1 MDLFEKNG
9 NCIYILNVLKKY
21 TDEEH
26 IVSVAEIQ
34 RKVKEIYD
42 VDIDPRT
49 IRRNINLLKY
59 KLNYDI
65 STREDN
71 GKGYYISRDPET
83 DFEAGEIRA
92 IIDTFNYSNFIVPS
106 VAKGIIEKCK
116 NLQNVYEN
124 EKLKDYQI
132 YVPDNKTQN
141 QEVIKNLEDI
151 AEGIL
156 NKNKISFE
164 YWKYRLTSKIEKEIV
179 SKPTVSPYAIVYK
192 KQEFYLLAIKD
203 GQNEFYHYRIDR
215 IKNVK
220 QVKKSEV
227 PHKSKKEIKDF
238 ALSTVESF
246 GGETAQ
252 ITAVCGMELLD
263 EVIERFG
270 KDINI
275 KKISDEKFKIT
286 LNASLRGFQFWVM
299 RNMDLVTVV
308 KPETLKTE
316 IKKVAEKAY
325 KEYK

>member
-26 IVSVAEIQ
+26 IISVAEIQ

-71 GKGYYISRDPET
+71 NKGYYISRDPET

-92 IIDTFNYSNFIVPS
+92 IIDTFNYSNFIAPS
-106 VAKGIIEKCK
+106 IAKGIIEKCK

-141 QEVIKNLEDI
+141 KEVIKNMEDI
-151 AEGIL
+151 SEAIL
-156 NKNKISFE
+156 NNNKISFE
-164 YWKYRLTSKIEKEIV
+164 YWKYRLNDKLEKQI
-179 SKPTVSPYAIVYK
+179 SSTPTVSPYAIVYN
-192 KQEFYLLAIKD
+192 KQEFYLICLKD
-203 GQNEFYHYRIDR
+203 EKEELSHYRIDKMKSVKV
-215 IKNVK
+215 IKDSKVERK
-220 QVKKSEV
+220 T
-227 PHKSKKEIKDF
+227 KKEIRDF
-238 ALSTVESF
+238 ALSAVEMF
-246 GGETAQ
+246 GGETAK
-252 ITAVCGMELLD
+252 ITVICNNILLD

-270 KDINI
+270 KDV
-275 KKISDEKFKIT
+275 KISKIDDKSFQLTVEANLMGFK
-286 LNASLRGFQFWVM
+286 FWVM
-299 RNMDLVTVV
+299 RNMDLVTVL
-308 KPETLKTE
+308 KPEILRAE
-316 IKKVAEKAY
+316 IKEIAEKAY
-325 KEYK
+325 KNHK

>member
-26 IVSVAEIQ
+26 IISVAEIQ

-71 GKGYYISRDPET
+71 NKGYYISRDPET
-83 DFEAGEIRA
+83 DFETGEIRA

-116 NLQNVYEN
+116 NLQNIYEN

-141 QEVIKNLEDI
+141 KEVIKNMEDI
-151 AEGIL
+151 SEAIL
-156 NKNKISFE
+156 NNNKISFE
-164 YWKYRLTSKIEKEIV
+164 YWKYKLNDKLEKQI
-179 SKPTVSPYAIVYK
+179 SSTPTVSPYAIVYN
-192 KQEFYLLAIKD
+192 KQEFYLICLKD
-203 GQNEFYHYRIDR
+203 GKEELSHYRIDKM
-215 IKNVK
+215 KNVK
-220 QVKKSEV
+220 VIKDSKV
-227 PHKSKKEIKDF
+227 VHKTKKEVRDF
-238 ALSTVESF
+238 ALSAVEMF
-246 GGETAQ
+246 GGETTKMTVTCNN
-252 ITAVCGMELLD
+252 ILLD

-270 KDINI
+270 KDISINKVDDDTFKMTVEANI
-275 KKISDEKFKIT
+275 MGFK
-286 LNASLRGFQFWVM
+286 FWVM
-299 RNMDLVTVV
+299 RNMDLVTVL
-308 KPETLKTE
+308 KPESLRAE
-316 IKKVAEKAY
+316 IKEIAEKAY

>member
-21 TDEEH
+21 SDEEH
-26 IVSVAEIQ
+26 MLSVAEIQ

-49 IRRNINLLKY
+49 IRRNINLLKL

-124 EKLKDYQI
+124 EKLRDYQI

-141 QEVIKNLEDI
+141 KEVIKNMEDI
-151 AEGIL
+151 SEAIL
-156 NKNKISFE
+156 NNNKISFE
-164 YWKYRLTSKIEKEIV
+164 YWKYKLDDKLEKHI
-179 SKPTVSPYAIVYK
+179 SSTPTVSPYAIVYN
-192 KQEFYLLAIKD
+192 KQEFYLICLKD
-203 GQNEFYHYRIDR
+203 GKEELSHYRIDKMKSVKV
-215 IKNVK
+215 IKDSKVERK
-220 QVKKSEV
+220 T
-227 PHKSKKEIKDF
+227 KKEIRDF
-238 ALSTVESF
+238 ALSAVEMF
-246 GGETAQ
+246 GGETTK
-252 ITAVCGMELLD
+252 ITVICNNILLD

-270 KDINI
+270 KDVKIEKLDENTI
-275 KKISDEKFKIT
+275 KMTVEANLLGFKFW
-286 LNASLRGFQFWVM
+286 AM
-299 RNMDLVTVV
+299 RNMDIVTVV
-308 KPETLKTE
+308 SPSELRKEMKE
-316 IKKVAEKAY
+316 IVEKAY